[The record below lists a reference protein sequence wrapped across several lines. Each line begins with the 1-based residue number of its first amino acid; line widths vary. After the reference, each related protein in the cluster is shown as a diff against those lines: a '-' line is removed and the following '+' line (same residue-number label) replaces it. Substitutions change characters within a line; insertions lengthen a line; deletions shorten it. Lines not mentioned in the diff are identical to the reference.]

1 VHVQA
6 HRADLPERRRPRLQA
21 VEDRDPPLL
30 IRLYDNPESGN
41 CYKVR
46 LLLTR
51 LGIPFE
57 RIELSVVDR
66 SNREEAIGRAA
77 NPALRVPT
85 LQLEDGRYLAES
97 NAILWY
103 FGEGTGLVPA
113 DAYERAQVLQWM
125 FFEQYDHEP
134 NLAVARFWLHVLG
147 EAPEGQ
153 SLEAKQEGSRR
164 AILAME
170 THLADRTFLVGER
183 FTIADIALYAYTH
196 VAEEG
201 GVSLEPYPA
210 VRAWLARVAA
220 QPGHIAITD

>member
-1 VHVQA
+1 M
-6 HRADLPERRRPRLQA
+6 
-21 VEDRDPPLL
+21 
-30 IRLYDNPESGN
+30 SGN

-46 LLLTR
+46 LLLSR

-57 RIELSVVDR
+57 RVALSVVDR
-66 SNREEAIGRAA
+66 SNRDEVIGRAA

-85 LQLEDGRYLAES
+85 LRLDDGRHLAES

-113 DAYERAQVLQWM
+113 DRYERAQVLQWM

-147 EAPEGQ
+147 GAPEGQ

-164 AILAME
+164 ALTAME
-170 THLADRTFLVGER
+170 SRLDGREFLVGDG

-196 VAEEG
+196 VADEG

-210 VRAWLARVAA
+210 VRAWLGRVAA
-220 QPGHIAITD
+220 QPGHITIDD

>member
-1 VHVQA
+1 
-6 HRADLPERRRPRLQA
+6 
-21 VEDRDPPLL
+21 
-30 IRLYDNPESGN
+30 
-41 CYKVR
+41 VR

-51 LGIPFE
+51 LGVPFE

-85 LQLEDGRYLAES
+85 IELDDGRYLAES

-103 FGEGTGLVPA
+103 FAEGTDLVPE

-134 NLAVARFWLHVLG
+134 NLAVARFWLHLLG
-147 EAPEGQ
+147 GPPDGG
-153 SLEAKQEGSRR
+153 SLEAKQEGARR

-170 THLADRTFLVGER
+170 THLAGRAFLVGGR

-196 VAEEG
+196 IADEG

-210 VRAWLARVAA
+210 VRAWIERVAA
-220 QPGHIAITD
+220 QPGHVTIDA